1 MWRTHLKRAVIV
13 FVASIVVVQAVFW
26 TSVRLPVPDVPVPE
40 LGEPELTGRSARLG
54 GSVLEQRQ
62 GYWFFVHRGDPV
74 TIGAEHARLGEFLIQ
89 RVERALFADFEQR
102 MPAPVRLLLPPYL
115 MWTYRHMPFAIPE
128 EQREELWGFSAT
140 YTDSYPLHPYR
151 RGMYYHALHD
161 ITQEL
166 VGNPW
171 VDPSVAGACTGFA
184 ATGEGTVDGHLL
196 LGRNFDFEV
205 FPLFDEE
212 KVVHLFARDGA
223 IPVFSISWMAMSGVV
238 TGMNADGIWMS
249 LNAARSEGTN
259 RKGPPVSLR
268 IRTILEQARSLDD
281 VRRLLAEV
289 DPIVS
294 DIYLVGDGKTGEAT
308 IIERGQ
314 TRMDERGPVRGK
326 LSAANHLLTDTFA
339 GDSKD
344 QGLRDYSTTLARG
357 MRMAELVDAEPL
369 SVPRALAILRDK
381 EGPGGLD
388 IAPGNRNAI
397 DAVIATHSVIF
408 DATDRVF
415 WVSTAPNTQ
424 GAYRAIDL
432 MAELDAAGIDSAPF
446 RATLPE
452 GSRAWEAG
460 GEPAATP
467 ATPGEQPPLAEAV
480 APALPPA
487 DLPPDA
493 FTAEG
498 GFDQLRRV
506 RGYLEDAEFFLG
518 EGSFELAAD
527 MARRAE
533 ALEPRSSEA
542 AWLLGDACRERGDE
556 ACARAAFTDYLHR
569 FPAFG
574 PKHAQATDWLAEH
587 GGVPA
592 VERPD
597 RVATP

>member
-1 MWRTHLKRAVIV
+1 MWRIHLKRALIV
-13 FVASIVVVQAVFW
+13 FVASIVVVQTVFW
-26 TSVRLPVPDVPVPE
+26 ISVRLPVPDVPVPE
-40 LGEPELTGRSARLG
+40 LGEPQLDGRKASLG
-54 GSVLEQRQ
+54 GSVLEERA
-62 GYWFFVHRGDPV
+62 GYWFFLHRGDPI

-89 RVERALFADFEQR
+89 RVERALFADFKQR

-115 MWTYRHMPFAIPE
+115 MWTYRHMPYAIPE
-128 EQREELWGFSAT
+128 EQREELWGFSDT
-140 YTDSYPLHPYR
+140 YADSYPLHPYR

-184 ATGEGTVDGHLL
+184 ATGEGTTNGHLL
-196 LGRNFDFEV
+196 LARNFDFEV
-205 FPLFDEE
+205 FPLFDQE

-281 VRRLLAEV
+281 VRRLLEEV

-294 DIYLVGDGKTGEAT
+294 DIYLVGDGKTGEAA

-314 TRMDERGPVRGK
+314 TRMAERGPVGGK
-326 LSAANHLLTDTFA
+326 ISAANHLITDTFE
-339 GDSKD
+339 GDEKD

-369 SVPRALAILRDK
+369 SIPRALDILRDK
-381 EGPGGLD
+381 KGPGGLD

-424 GAYRAIDL
+424 GSYRAIDL
-432 MAELDAAGIDSAPF
+432 LGELEAAGIDTAPY
-446 RATLPE
+446 RATLPA
-452 GSRAWEAG
+452 GARAWE
-460 GEPAATP
+460 
-467 ATPGEQPPLAEAV
+467 QPAEAGEDDEEAV
-480 APALPPA
+480 RPEAPS
-487 DLPPDA
+487 DLPPDP
-493 FTAEG
+493 FTAAGHFARLE
-498 GFDQLRRV
+498 RV
-506 RGYLEDAEFFLG
+506 RGYLEDAEFFLDA
-518 EGSFELAAD
+518 EAFHLAAD
-527 MARRAE
+527 MAGRAQ
-533 ALEPRSSEA
+533 ALEPRSSVA
-542 AWLLGDACRERGDE
+542 AWLIGEACRQQEDE
-556 ACARAAFTDYLHR
+556 ACARAAFTDYLNR

-574 PKHAQATDWLAEH
+574 PKHAQATDWLREH
-587 GGVPA
+587 GGVPD
-592 VERPD
+592 VSRPD
-597 RVATP
+597 RPDAAR